1 MTGMK
6 IKISLLIVTLLFLL
20 AGVHAQIFISKA
32 KIEYEVTSD
41 VKKTMGND
49 FWDQQLKDKLPR
61 FKTGYFTLTFADGK
75 SLYQFDHW
83 GLPKLP
89 DFMLGGEDETKYY
102 YDYNSGQYS
111 VRKNIP
117 RYGSVIN
124 IADSIPK
131 LKWKVVN
138 ENRIIAGFNC
148 RKAVAV
154 LLDSVYV
161 FAFYTEEILLP
172 GGPGSF
178 HGLPGTIMGVTIPRL
193 YTSWIATKVMVNDI
207 NVSAVKPLSEKK
219 SITMADFKSLIEDR
233 TKDWYSPDDPDQN
246 KEAQQQKARF
256 IWGSLL

>member
-1 MTGMK
+1 MK
-6 IKISLLIVTLLFLL
+6 IKISLLITLLFLF
-20 AGVHAQIFISKA
+20 AGASYAQIFISKA

-41 VKKTMGND
+41 VKKTMSND
-49 FWDQQLKDKLPR
+49 AWDEQLKDKLPR

-75 SLYQFDHW
+75 SLYQFDRW
-83 GLPKLP
+83 GEPKLP
-89 DFMLGGEDETKYY
+89 DFMTRGEDEKKYY

-111 VRKNIP
+111 IEKNV
-117 RYGSVIN
+117 YGGDIN
-124 IADSIPK
+124 IMDSIPK

-148 RKAVAV
+148 RKAVAI
-154 LLDSVYV
+154 LFDSVYV

-207 NVSAVKPLSEKK
+207 NVSAVKPWAAKK
-219 SITMADFKSLIEDR
+219 SITMTDFKSLIKER
-233 TKDWYSPDDPDQN
+233 TKDWYSPDDPDEN
-246 KEAQQQKARF
+246 KESQERKARF
-256 IWGSLL
+256 IWEILL